1 MQFIKYNLNLTAWRF
16 WSAGACLK
24 DCITL
29 TFNKGGELVNVQVV
43 VNYSSRRYGRMV
55 KEDHN
60 RYLRRYIWSPTD
72 IVMYRYTYVI
82 PQLDSMINTD
92 YKSVNH
98 FIRVFNNH
106 KIKIERKGYK
116 NEKN

>member
-1 MQFIKYNLNLTAWRF
+1 MQFIKYNLNFTAWRF

-55 KEDHN
+55 KECHNN
-60 RYLRRYIWSPTD
+60 RYLTNAIWYSVD
-72 IVMYRYTYVI
+72 INKYRDTYVL
-82 PQLDSMINTD
+82 PLLDIMINTD
-92 YKSVNH
+92 YKSVSH
-98 FIRVFNNH
+98 FIRVYNGIQN
-106 KIKIERKGYK
+106 KIER
-116 NEKN
+116 